1 VTEAVTA
8 EPGWQPEPLPRG
20 RHKLAPD
27 AVRASQRE
35 RLLRAM
41 LQCVAADGYAAT
53 TVPRVAAAARVSPNT
68 FYAQFTD
75 KADCFLELCDQESRE
90 LLAKIVTAGSALDWR
105 EAVRAGVRIYL
116 SWWRERPQSSRAY
129 LLELP
134 SAGAN
139 AQQQRR
145 EAHERFVRMFLALA
159 ARARHEQPALP
170 EVSEV
175 AVRVMTAGQTE
186 LVAAE
191 VAEGRLDS
199 LGDLED
205 VLVRLI
211 IRALADD
218 ATAAHV

>member
-1 VTEAVTA
+1 MSEVVTA
-8 EPGWQPEPLPRG
+8 EPGWQAEPLPRG

-41 LQCVAADGYAAT
+41 LQCVAADGYGAT

-75 KADCFLELCDQESRE
+75 KADCFLALCDQESRE
-90 LLAKIVTAGSALDWR
+90 LLAKLVTAGGELEWR
-105 EAVRAGVRIYL
+105 DAVRAGVRIYL
-116 SWWRERPQSSRAY
+116 DWWRERPESSRAY

-134 SAGAN
+134 AAGAD
-139 AQQQRR
+139 AGQQRR

-159 ARARHEQPALP
+159 ARAREEQSGLP
-170 EVSEV
+170 PVSEV
-175 AVRVMTAGQTE
+175 AIRVMTGGQTE

-191 VAEGRLDS
+191 VAAGRLDS
-199 LGDLED
+199 LGDIEEELIR
-205 VLVRLI
+205 VI
-211 IRALADD
+211 IRTLADD
-218 ATAAHV
+218 ATSADC